1 VRQAIITFRVLTGL
15 DPPPAFSERN
25 VRSATAASHPRVD
38 LRRSAV
44 QKAQA
49 EQDLV
54 WTMDRERPEIGAFA
68 NTMRDTSAEPNV
80 SSLGVRLK
88 IPFVYDA
95 VNQPKRAA
103 AAAEVVA
110 AREELALA
118 QREVAGDADQA
129 QARLDGARQ
138 QLAALEARRGNLAAV
153 VQLAQEG
160 QRAGQVAL
168 SELIRARLQL
178 FEADLARATA
188 RIAVERARSDMNQ
201 ALGLEP

>member
-1 VRQAIITFRVLTGL
+1 
-15 DPPPAFSERN
+15 
-25 VRSATAASHPRVD
+25 
-38 LRRSAV
+38 
-44 QKAQA
+44 
-49 EQDLV
+49 
-54 WTMDRERPEIGAFA
+54 M
-68 NTMRDTSAEPNV
+68 
-80 SSLGVRLK
+80 
-88 IPFVYDA
+88 
-95 VNQPKRAA
+95 KRAA

-110 AREELALA
+110 AREEFALA
-118 QREVAGDADQA
+118 QREVAGDVDQV

-168 SELIRARLQL
+168 IELIRARLQL

-188 RIAVERARSDMNQ
+188 RVAVGRTRSDMNQ